1 MTIRFKLRFVVLATL
16 LTVPLALGITT
27 FGFNAVKDAHA
38 DAHRRELQ
46 IRALMDIKASILSTA
61 ALDAQS
67 DQANEIIKIAE
78 KNLAANEEGISVLFD
93 SADQRQRWTSLRE
106 LWDKYDRTLR
116 ALHSSSIQGEDGAR
130 VQAAQLRHE
139 VFGSMCEVLEAM
151 LVTAKTRSDDATEHA
166 NRAGR
171 LAIWTVAS
179 IVLSMTVVIV
189 PWILALSRSIQ
200 LPLGQFQQ
208 ALQNSSDHRD
218 LTVRVPVMGNDE
230 ISLTASAFNALMD
243 RIAEAMLVVSATV
256 ESLSSVSGKLSVGS
270 MDLSARTESQ
280 AASLQET
287 AASMEELTGTVRHN
301 AENAGYAVKLSAK
314 AADTATRGTCVVSNV
329 VGTMTEINAG
339 SSKISEIIR
348 IIEGIA
354 FQTNILALNAAVE
367 AARAGEQGRG
377 FAVVAGEVRALAQH
391 SASASK
397 QIAELID
404 ASVSQ
409 VSAGAELASGAGVT
423 MQELSVSI
431 SHVTEIMHEI
441 AAASSEQSRGIDQIG
456 QAVAQ
461 MDRMTQQNAAL
472 VEESTAS
479 ARLLEDQAR
488 KLYEA
493 IGVFK
498 LHDAAQLI

>member
-1 MTIRFKLRFVVLATL
+1 
-16 LTVPLALGITT
+16 
-27 FGFNAVKDAHA
+27 
-38 DAHRRELQ
+38 
-46 IRALMDIKASILSTA
+46 
-61 ALDAQS
+61 
-67 DQANEIIKIAE
+67 
-78 KNLAANEEGISVLFD
+78 
-93 SADQRQRWTSLRE
+93 
-106 LWDKYDRTLR
+106 
-116 ALHSSSIQGEDGAR
+116 
-130 VQAAQLRHE
+130 
-139 VFGSMCEVLEAM
+139 
-151 LVTAKTRSDDATEHA
+151 
-166 NRAGR
+166 
-171 LAIWTVAS
+171 
-179 IVLSMTVVIV
+179 MTVVIV

-200 LPLGQFQQ
+200 LPLGQFQR
-208 ALQNSSDHRD
+208 ALQNASDHRD
-218 LTVRVPVMGNDE
+218 LTLRVPVIGNDE

-301 AENAGYAVKLSAK
+301 AENAGYAVELSAK
-314 AADTATRGTCVVSNV
+314 AADTATRGNCVVSNV

-409 VSAGAELASGAGVT
+409 VGAGAELASGAGVT